1 MAQRLYIAKSG
12 AKQAP
17 TLPLDAVTRTFAVLG
32 QRGTGKTNTAV
43 VMVEE
48 MARKGGHVVI
58 LDPVG
63 AWWGI
68 TRRGEK
74 KGVEGIVI
82 GGEFG
87 DVPLEETGGQ
97 LVAELV
103 VGRHWPVVVLD
114 LKMLR
119 KGAQLRF
126 MADFLEGVFHAN
138 REPLHVVFE
147 EADRPIPQTGRSPDV
162 TAMRTLGAAEDIV
175 KLGRSR
181 GLGATLVTQRPATLN
196 KNALEVCE
204 SLFLHRLMGPNDRK
218 AVKGWVE
225 SNGDPEALKRVM
237 DSMASLKL
245 GEAWLY
251 SPGWLGLL
259 ERIRVRGRHTFDS
272 SSTPEVGAAVQ
283 EPTERAP
290 VNLDEL
296 REQMAA
302 TIEQAEQRDPD
313 KLRAKIVRLEAQL
326 EAAMAE
332 APEPEKIL
340 VPDREAMADLSER
353 VAELHAFVEELE
365 RVGKE
370 LSGEVE
376 SKLEVLREVGGEART
391 LLEEARGTLD
401 LVGKLPPEGGAAGV
415 YVATY
420 ERKAESPRI
429 PASAS
434 PKVAQP
440 VEEGDISK
448 GAQRLLA
455 EMRELHPLRLSR
467 TQLATILGRGA
478 KSSTLTTQLAELKG
492 AGLIDDLDGRY
503 GVVGMENGQKWSHA
517 ELVERWRR
525 ALPAGPRQL
534 LDALLEA
541 AARDTPAGRNELF
554 EAAGF
559 SATSS
564 TPVTHLK
571 LLTDNGLA
579 VKQGGMVALGPAL
592 AGG

>member
-1 MAQRLYIAKSG
+1 MAPQLYIAKSG
-12 AKQAP
+12 ARSAP

-43 VMVEE
+43 VMAEE
-48 MARKGGHVVI
+48 MARKGGHVVVF
-58 LDPVG
+58 DPVG

-97 LVAELV
+97 LVANLI
-103 VGRHWPVVVLD
+103 VGRHWPVVVID

-119 KGAQLRF
+119 KGAQMRF
-126 MADFLEGVFHAN
+126 MADCLEGLFHAN

-204 SLFLHRLMGPNDRK
+204 SLILHRLMGPNDRK

-225 SNGDPEALKRVM
+225 ANGDPAALKRVM
-237 DSMASLKL
+237 DSMASLQL

-251 SPGWLGLL
+251 SPGWLRVL
-259 ERIRVRGRHTFDS
+259 ERVRIRGRHTFDS
-272 SSTPEVGAAVQ
+272 SSTPEVGSTVA
-283 EPTERAP
+283 EPGQRAP
-290 VNLDEL
+290 VDLDVL

-302 TIEQAEQRDPD
+302 TIEEAKARDPEE
-313 KLRAKIVRLEAQL
+313 LRKQIAELEAEL
-326 EAAMAE
+326 SSVRDE
-332 APEPEKIL
+332 APAPEKIL

-353 VAELHAFVEELE
+353 VSELEAFVEELE
-365 RVGKE
+365 GVGRAVIESIEEK
-370 LSGEVE
+370 VE
-376 SKLEVLREVGGEART
+376 RIRSVQEEAAG
-391 LLEEARGTLD
+391 LLAEARGTLD
-401 LVGKLPPEGGAAGV
+401 LVSKLPPEGAAGG
-415 YVATY
+415 YVATH
-420 ERKAESPRI
+420 ERKVAKRI

-434 PKVAQP
+434 PKIRQP
-440 VEEGDISK
+440 VVEGGISK

-455 EMRELHPLRLSR
+455 QMRELHPLRLGR
-467 TQLATILGRGA
+467 TQLATILRRGV
-478 KSSTLTTQLAELKG
+478 KSSTLTEQLSELKA
-492 AGLIDDLDGRY
+492 AGLIDDVGGRY
-503 GVVGMENGQKWSHA
+503 GVVGMPENGSMSHA

-525 ALPAGPRQL
+525 ALPEGPRQL
-534 LDALLEA
+534 LDALLDA
-541 AARDTPAGRNELF
+541 NSTPIDRMLLF
-554 EAAGF
+554 ERAGF
-559 SATSS
+559 SPTSS
-564 TPVTHLK
+564 TPGSHLK
-571 LLTDNGLA
+571 LLADNDL
-579 VKQGGMVALGPAL
+579 VTRDRGGFVGIGPAL
-592 AGG
+592 APVR